1 MNYFKKVIDWV
12 YKSYDPFFDKK
23 PKKKVYTIKGKKYVL
38 KKRIKNASNK

>member
-12 YKSYDPFFDKK
+12 CKQYDIFFDKK